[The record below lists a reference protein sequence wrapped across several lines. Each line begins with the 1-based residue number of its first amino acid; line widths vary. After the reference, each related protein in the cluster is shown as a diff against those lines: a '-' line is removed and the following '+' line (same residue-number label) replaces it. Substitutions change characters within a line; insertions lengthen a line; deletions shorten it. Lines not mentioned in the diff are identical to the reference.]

1 MYFTCGKTDIAC
13 LFSTKQS
20 KSPIWASLLLVQTVG
35 YIDGR
40 CKPAEKYADFVSL
53 FFIKI
58 TCSTNVFKLKRGASV
73 NFECTSP
80 QLIHILLFQIMLFLK
95 C

>member
-1 MYFTCGKTDIAC
+1 MLTISNDNVNSMVVLRMYFTCGKTDIAC

-40 CKPAEKYADFVSL
+40 CRPAETETNFV
-53 FFIKI
+53 
-58 TCSTNVFKLKRGASV
+58 G
-73 NFECTSP
+73 
-80 QLIHILLFQIMLFLK
+80 LLL
-95 C
+95 

>member
-58 TCSTNVFKLKRGASV
+58 TCSVLMYLSWKRG
-73 NFECTSP
+73 P
-80 QLIHILLFQIMLFLK
+80 LLILNVQVHN
-95 C
+95 

>member
-1 MYFTCGKTDIAC
+1 MLTIANDNVNSMVVLRTTVMYFTCGKTDIAC

-40 CKPAEKYADFVSL
+40 CRPAETETNFV
-53 FFIKI
+53 
-58 TCSTNVFKLKRGASV
+58 G
-73 NFECTSP
+73 
-80 QLIHILLFQIMLFLK
+80 LFL
-95 C
+95 

>member
-40 CKPAEKYADFVSL
+40 CKPAEKYTDFVSL
-53 FFIKI
+53 F
-58 TCSTNVFKLKRGASV
+58 L
-73 NFECTSP
+73 
-80 QLIHILLFQIMLFLK
+80 
-95 C
+95 